1 MNLIINEMRSNLT
14 IENASNLMLI
24 RCFGMPIEE
33 LKTND
38 SVKMWLS
45 ENHNLA
51 TSNKNINRSEKE
63 NLNNN
68 DFLYKYLK

>member
-1 MNLIINEMRSNLT
+1 
-14 IENASNLMLI
+14 MLI

-33 LKTND
+33 FETND
-38 SVKMWLS
+38 CVKMWLS

-51 TSNKNINRSEKE
+51 TSNKNVNRSEKE

-68 DFLYKYLK
+68 DFLYKYFK

>member
-1 MNLIINEMRSNLT
+1 MECETSNCV
-14 IENASNLMLI
+14 
-24 RCFGMPIEE
+24 R
-33 LKTND
+33 
-38 SVKMWLS
+38 MWLS

-68 DFLYKYLK
+68 DFLYKFLK

>member
-1 MNLIINEMRSNLT
+1 MRSNLS

-33 LKTND
+33 FETNGC
-38 SVKMWLS
+38 VKMWLR
-45 ENHNLA
+45 ENHYLA

>member
-1 MNLIINEMRSNLT
+1 MNLIINEMRSNLN

-33 LKTND
+33 FETND

>member
-1 MNLIINEMRSNLT
+1 MNLIINEMWSNLN

-33 LKTND
+33 F
-38 SVKMWLS
+38 
-45 ENHNLA
+45 
-51 TSNKNINRSEKE
+51 NRSEKE